1 MTRPSMTPAD
11 GLSSARDLVRRRAAP
26 LRRTWPVPP
35 AKVQMIIVN
44 AGGHFMYRER
54 SAAEDDFLEVVDAR
68 LSHSSFFVFRFR
80 L

>member
-1 MTRPSMTPAD
+1 
-11 GLSSARDLVRRRAAP
+11 
-26 LRRTWPVPP
+26 VPP